1 MYRLSGNC
9 FLHNKPMR
17 KGKYEGFVRRL
28 LTTYRWLDSRTF
40 KPAPGHLRQ
49 VEDLLMAIQYD
60 IIPWVGDGLALTV
73 SFVSEVVDIR
83 FDLNKSVK
91 TNEKNEKLL
100 ESLVSKTTKS
110 CERACAACGSEVA
123 WGSSSKCKEHDQPY
137 RLFADDFRKNRQ
149 PRKVWKQPAVSL
161 DTGTTTHQRV
171 LTTVDMFSMEA
182 VEAFH
187 DSAMKS
193 RSGSDNPERRKL
205 LEAVKE
211 HGGATRQLA
220 IYHDNWAAT
229 LEQLRH
235 RFPNFAVLAD
245 VLERRIA
252 LSLHTGGVVSLP
264 PLLLD
269 GPPGIGKT
277 AVMNWLAGELAL
289 PFERLDMSA
298 IQTSCAL
305 VGSDQM
311 WSNTQFGVVF
321 KALVHSPLANPF
333 VLLDEVDK
341 VKGSERFD
349 PQNALLGLLEKSSA
363 KHFKDLSAG
372 FEIDA
377 SHINW
382 IITSNDVERISA
394 PLLSRM
400 ELLRIPAPSVE
411 QMSQIAQSIYAE
423 KLKSHGCVS
432 LFQPQLSESVTH
444 GLSEMSPRALGLC
457 IESAIGRAL
466 LSKRDH
472 LVLGDLQQ
480 GALVK
485 TPFGFNLNTVH

>member
-17 KGKYEGFVRRL
+17 KGTYEGFVRRL
-28 LTTYRWLDSRTF
+28 LATYRWLDSRTF

-49 VEDLLMAIQYD
+49 IEDLLVAIQYD
-60 IIPWVGDGLALTV
+60 IIPWVGDGLVLTV

-83 FDLNKSVK
+83 FNLNKLVK
-91 TNEKNEKLL
+91 KNEKNEKLL
-100 ESLVSKTTKS
+100 ESLVSKTKKS
-110 CERACAACGSEVA
+110 CERVCVACGSEAV
-123 WGSSSKCKEHDQPY
+123 WDNNKCKEHNQPY
-137 RLFADDFRKNRQ
+137 RLFADDFRAKRQ
-149 PRKVWKQPAVSL
+149 PKKVWRQPAVNL

-171 LTTVDMFSMEA
+171 LTTVDMFPMDA

-193 RSGSDNPERRKL
+193 RIGSDNPDRRKL
-205 LEAVKE
+205 LDAVKE

-277 AVMNWLAGELAL
+277 AVMNWLAEELAL

-298 IQTSCAL
+298 MQTSGAL

-349 PQNALLGLLEKSSA
+349 PQNALLGLLEKNSA

-382 IITSNDVERISA
+382 ILTSNDAERISA

-400 ELLRIPAPSVE
+400 ELLSIPAPSVE
-411 QMSQIAQSIYAE
+411 QMSQIAQSVYAE

-432 LFQPQLSESVTH
+432 VFQPQLSESVKQ
-444 GLSEMSPRALGLC
+444 GLSEMSPRELGLC

-472 LVLGDLQQ
+472 LVIGDLQR
-480 GALVK
+480 GGLVK
-485 TPFGFNLNTVH
+485 VPFGFNLNTVH